1 LTDRAE
7 PTRFSIPT
15 GTITWDEIGGEI
27 VAINLVTGHYHA
39 LRGSAR
45 DVFVLIDAGIG
56 LDELIGMVAEP
67 DAPGADVETD
77 VRSFIAELEQAGLVV
92 DQAPSASMPE
102 GLGALPEIQ
111 TGGSWTA
118 PVLETFTD
126 LEDLM
131 LLDPVHDVDDQG
143 WPRAVEPIPAPDVDV
158 EVDV

>member
-1 LTDRAE
+1 MTDRAE

-27 VAINLVTGHYHA
+27 VAINLVTGHYHS

-92 DQAPSASMPE
+92 DQGRHRIGPGAASD
-102 GLGALPEIQ
+102 GVAARRG
-111 TGGSWTA
+111 TA
-118 PVLETFTD
+118 
-126 LEDLM
+126 
-131 LLDPVHDVDDQG
+131 
-143 WPRAVEPIPAPDVDV
+143 RA
-158 EVDV
+158 